1 MLPRRFNELLTFFSG
16 VVVFGQLGFGCVLF
30 LSQLEFGCMVVFS
43 QLVVV
48 VDWSL
53 PFPQM
58 TQLKIKHNSYTKG
71 QRWSDTRR

>member
-43 QLVVV
+43 QLVWLWIGVF
-48 VDWSL
+48 
-53 PFPQM
+53 PF
-58 TQLKIKHNSYTKG
+58 L
-71 QRWSDTRR
+71 R